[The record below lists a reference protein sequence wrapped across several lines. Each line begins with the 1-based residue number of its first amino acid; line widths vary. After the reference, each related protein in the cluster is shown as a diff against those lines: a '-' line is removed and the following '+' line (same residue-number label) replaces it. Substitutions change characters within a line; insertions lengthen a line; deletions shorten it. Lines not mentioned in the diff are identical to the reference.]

1 MHLAASHGLNDV
13 PVNDLSFLHFYGQA
27 RQTLPAGD
35 RRSNRAFAR
44 RRIVVEHG
52 IGKLRRYQA
61 VTAVDRHH
69 RRGAGARVRAIA
81 GLVNLAIDL
90 RRPA

>member
-1 MHLAASHGLNDV
+1 MLKRVRTAV
-13 PVNDLSFLHFYGQA
+13 PRRRPRGKE
-27 RQTLPAGD
+27 RPPED
-35 RRSNRAFAR
+35 RRFNRALSR